1 MTLSDDDSTTEDI
14 PGPSCSESLRRPQFE
29 NQRIVDVEAEI
40 SLLLA
45 PLNFEERRK
54 FKVTK
59 EDALQLDQIHQ
70 QVFAIISGQRE
81 LVPQRYRRLKD
92 AFDHSKCVREQI
104 YILRGDASVVEDRE
118 CTTTYLNRLSNALN
132 SIVDASFDE
141 EYRKSAILLGL
152 VDGLAEVLILEVQ
165 VFKVNLKS
173 NEHRSIRKSIANGLT
188 NLTFKQPLSK
198 QRLCLYNRFIDTVV
212 LIIENAPNLVQVY
225 ASIIR
230 NLSWKAE
237 DELAG
242 ARLSSCVPALAMAL
256 VRAHSQSDKLCVQA
270 TLCALWNLASH
281 SNNNKATICNTP
293 HCLQVLAMLLDCDPA
308 KASSV
313 ESASGI
319 LKYVT
324 QYLSTTST
332 HLDVRP
338 ELVRRLLD
346 LLFDGSFTTITNALG
361 ALTNLVVK
369 DPHLQNLIRHN
380 ARAMQQLNSL
390 RNCARDDIRGAVKN
404 ILNHINQPSS
414 TRYGGMSYSYMDQ
427 NSMSMQSS
435 TDRFNYPPMNPSQ
448 TISPRLLP
456 LRMNRPSPGA
466 SGIPMIQ
473 PFEGRSAS
481 LPRYLHNTQR
491 QNESHLSPGGG
502 FNMGPRHQQ
511 QNQELQNKD
520 PEQDH
525 PDIDLNEASESILCT
540 RGGST
545 SSINNLSEQPSGGWC
560 STAETERS
568 SARLSPV
575 SLSELPSSPTL
586 CGVMNQP
593 QLPLSQID
601 PTGTEMGKNQNEAG
615 GSTAST
621 ALVADQVTPTVGQVG
636 PGRISDMHPGY
647 QPMIIPMISQDVQN
661 QSYHGPNV
669 IDSPDDNLPAPS
681 MGDDFY
687 ATLQMDVDLLTRS
700 IESALPTSNF
710 NSPGGQH
717 HSRRRYQ
724 RSDEV
729 NTSSR
734 RHSGSRRSGG
744 AIQTD
749 NERLLREAILS
760 EMPQQNGQQIMT
772 PKGSKNAWGDFCETE
787 KSSKR
792 RDAVGRPEKNAFDDG
807 PFNDNDMSS
816 DSSISSTVDLSIPT
830 DCNGDDL
837 IVDCKL
843 AMKRKTKPPASHLPL
858 PANHAK
864 TTLRITRSPA
874 ARKFQMNQNN
884 SSSNKIAATVSP
896 YNYEKSALNNR
907 PQNSIQATTTSNTSN
922 TNSTKNTSSTIQSNP
937 KQIMIWW
944 VLFLPIIFC
953 SALDQDPVNQL
964 CSPKFFPPNSSTP
977 LSLQQSLNLPN
988 SYFVSGVLTDWITSK
1003 IALIEEEVWDLGASS
1018 IVKISNK
1025 SLDLTWIKDGEDTY
1039 FINKT
1044 DNTCAYNKT
1053 LQVPY
1058 GISDRVLKMFN
1069 STGQTLASIVKSVI
1083 DFSNSTTGYYITEKQ
1098 PPVVAGMEGIHW
1110 LACKNGSKPEDP
1122 ALLVEVLFSG
1132 DQIEPPT
1139 LNISK
1144 QIMLSLRIGEFNGS
1158 FTENNTSPYS
1168 YIHIEFDKLALA
1180 EPKETQ
1186 IKVSGFKCLNLL
1198 GFVKFSFHPVKSA
1211 QD

>member
-14 PGPSCSESLRRPQFE
+14 PGPSCSESLGRPQFE
-29 NQRIVDVEAEI
+29 NQVIIKVVAKFDNLFQRIIDVEAEI

-59 EDALQLDQIHQ
+59 EDALQLDQTHQ
-70 QVFAIISGQRE
+70 QIFAIISGQRE

-198 QRLCLYNRFIDTVV
+198 KRLCLYNRFIDTVV
-212 LIIENAPNLVQVY
+212 LIIENAPNL
-225 ASIIR
+225 
-230 NLSWKAE
+230 
-237 DELAG
+237 
-242 ARLSSCVPALAMAL
+242 
-256 VRAHSQSDKLCVQA
+256 VQA

-435 TDRFNYPPMNPSQ
+435 ADRFNYPPMHPSQ

-491 QNESHLSPGGG
+491 QNESHLSPRGG
-502 FNMGPRHQQ
+502 FNMGPIRQQ

-520 PEQDH
+520 PEQEH

-593 QLPLSQID
+593 QLPLSQTD
-601 PTGTEMGKNQNEAG
+601 QAGTEMGKNQNEAG

-661 QSYHGPNV
+661 QSYHGPNA

-724 RSDEV
+724 RSEEV

-744 AIQTD
+744 AVQTD

-760 EMPQQNGQQIMT
+760 EMPQQNGQQITT

-884 SSSNKIAATVSP
+884 SSSNKIAATISP
-896 YNYEKSALNNR
+896 YNYEKSALNVR
-907 PQNSIQATTTSNTSN
+907 EIR
-922 TNSTKNTSSTIQSNP
+922 
-937 KQIMIWW
+937 M
-944 VLFLPIIFC
+944 
-953 SALDQDPVNQL
+953 
-964 CSPKFFPPNSSTP
+964 
-977 LSLQQSLNLPN
+977 NLGN
-988 SYFVSGVLTDWITSK
+988 
-1003 IALIEEEVWDLGASS
+1003 
-1018 IVKISNK
+1018 
-1025 SLDLTWIKDGEDTY
+1025 
-1039 FINKT
+1039 
-1044 DNTCAYNKT
+1044 
-1053 LQVPY
+1053 
-1058 GISDRVLKMFN
+1058 
-1069 STGQTLASIVKSVI
+1069 
-1083 DFSNSTTGYYITEKQ
+1083 
-1098 PPVVAGMEGIHW
+1098 
-1110 LACKNGSKPEDP
+1110 
-1122 ALLVEVLFSG
+1122 
-1132 DQIEPPT
+1132 
-1139 LNISK
+1139 
-1144 QIMLSLRIGEFNGS
+1144 
-1158 FTENNTSPYS
+1158 
-1168 YIHIEFDKLALA
+1168 
-1180 EPKETQ
+1180 
-1186 IKVSGFKCLNLL
+1186 
-1198 GFVKFSFHPVKSA
+1198 
-1211 QD
+1211 